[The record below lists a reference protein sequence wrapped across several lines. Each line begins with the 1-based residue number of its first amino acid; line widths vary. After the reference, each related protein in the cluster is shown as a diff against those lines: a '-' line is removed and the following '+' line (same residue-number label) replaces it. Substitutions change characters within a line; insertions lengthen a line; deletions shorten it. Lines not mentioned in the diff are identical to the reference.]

1 MNCKTA
7 PSRGHNKM
15 IYKGLSLP
23 NVKTIRLVNTEY
35 FKNDT
40 ECLGDCYFLHN
51 NCPKLRVVE
60 CSFKFDSAVD
70 PTLLATPSDML
81 VALQPVA
88 TQLQRLVLTVET
100 GSPLHNCGRIVSLA
114 GFQDLRVVSIAIE
127 FIEDLSLFVQL
138 LPRSVSKLI
147 LRVGK
152 TKVFT
157 FLLTGMGQVLHV
169 GAIEG
174 YGI

>member
-1 MNCKTA
+1 
-7 PSRGHNKM
+7 M
-15 IYKGLSLP
+15 IYEGLSLP

-35 FKNDT
+35 FKNDA
-40 ECLGDCYFLHN
+40 ECLGNRYFGHN
-51 NCPKLRVVE
+51 NCPKLRMVE
-60 CSFKFDSAVD
+60 CSFKFDSGVD
-70 PTLLATPSDML
+70 PVLFATPSDIL

-88 TQLQRLVLTVET
+88 TQLQGLVLTIET
-100 GSPLHNCGRIVSLA
+100 GSPPHDCGRIVSLA

-147 LRVGK
+147 LYVGR

-157 FLLTGMGQVLHV
+157 FLLTGMGQVFHV

-174 YGI
+174 YGM